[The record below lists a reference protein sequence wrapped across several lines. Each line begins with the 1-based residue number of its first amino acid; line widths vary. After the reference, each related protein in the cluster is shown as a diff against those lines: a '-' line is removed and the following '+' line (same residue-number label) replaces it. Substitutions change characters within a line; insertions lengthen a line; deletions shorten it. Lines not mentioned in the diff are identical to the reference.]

1 MIPLSTIAL
10 LASPLFTLFLFG
22 YVYGQRRENRL
33 NHAFLTLAGTY
44 FLLTLCD
51 FIFRVIHPGTLRH
64 ALLAIATSLFFAA
77 CFVFLDF
84 MYAFVKRKRDAYLAV
99 FGIAACVGMVL
110 PLANIPLHVDSF
122 FAQTGIYVP
131 LPNALF
137 ALMFVLYVVP
147 VTLFSIGLAL
157 HAYKME
163 PDRADKKRLF
173 LWICGMG
180 AAFLYLVG
188 VSFVF
193 PRLLGMPIAS
203 SFTSLAIIIVDLF
216 MYWSVRRY
224 NFLTVNIRQL
234 EEILDKVLK
243 DVGDAILLVDQN
255 RNIVR
260 ANDAAARFLGPQ
272 PAGAVSL
279 YDSIPEL
286 STHDSL
292 VNFETDVRL
301 SGERRSIV
309 VTKTSLHAADET
321 VHHMLTIRDITQE
334 RQAEEEQVRTQ
345 QLESLGV
352 LAGGIAHDFNNLL
365 CGIASSFAL
374 AKMNVD
380 PHADVGTI
388 LNEGERAALS
398 ARSLTHQL
406 LTFAKGG
413 GPVFT
418 VFDAVEVVRDACTF
432 STHGGRI
439 KLEFV
444 VPPEAIRIRADEG
457 QLRQVFQNIA
467 LNASQAMSSGGV
479 IRISILAKVFGAN
492 QMQPLAAGRYV
503 EVSVTDR
510 GCGIAPEVL
519 PRIFEPYFSTK
530 KGGTGLGLAIAYKI
544 VKRHN
549 GHITVSSEVGKG
561 SVFTVCIPLN
571 DVDTAPESRTAPKA
585 STASAGRVL
594 IMDDA
599 QVIRI
604 TLSMLLRQLGYL
616 VDEAATGEDAIGKFD
631 QAAQAGI
638 KYKMVITDLTV
649 EGGMGG
655 KDLAREIALRDPHIP
670 IILSSGY
677 SEDMEMTHYKE
688 YGFAAVLRKPYST
701 GELKEVLESVG

>member
-1 MIPLSTIAL
+1 MIPLSTISL
-10 LASPLFTLFLFG
+10 LASPLFTLFLIG

-44 FLLTLCD
+44 FLLTLSD
-51 FIFRVIHPGTLRH
+51 FAFRMIHPGNLRH
-64 ALLAIATSLFFAA
+64 VLLTVATSLFFAA
-77 CFVFLDF
+77 SFIFLDF
-84 MYAFVKRKRDAYLAV
+84 MYAFVKRKRDAYLAI
-99 FGIAACVGMVL
+99 FGVEACAGIVL
-110 PLANIPLHVDSF
+110 PFANIPLHAESHLADAGLYS
-122 FAQTGIYVP
+122 P

-137 ALMFVLYVVP
+137 ALIFVLYVFP
-147 VTLFSIGLAL
+147 ITLFSIGLAL
-157 HAYKME
+157 HAYRME
-163 PDRADKKRLF
+163 SDRADKKRIFILM
-173 LWICGMG
+173 CGMG

-188 VSFVF
+188 ITFVF
-193 PRLLGMPIAS
+193 PRLLKMPILS
-203 SFTSLAIIIVDLF
+203 SFTSLAIIIVDVF
-216 MYWSVRRY
+216 IYWSVRRY

-234 EEILDKVLK
+234 EEILDKVFK
-243 DVGDAILLVDQN
+243 DAGDAILLVDQN

-272 PAGAVSL
+272 PAGALSL

-286 STHDSL
+286 STHDLL

-309 VTKTSLHAADET
+309 VTKTNLHAADET
-321 VHHMLTIRDITQE
+321 VHHMLTIRDITQV
-334 RQAEEEQVRTQ
+334 RQAEEDRLRTQ

-365 CGIASSFAL
+365 CGIASCFAL
-374 AKMNVD
+374 AKMNLD
-380 PHADVGTI
+380 PHSEAGTI

-398 ARSLTHQL
+398 ASSLTRQL

-413 GPVFT
+413 APVFT
-418 VFDAVEVVRDACTF
+418 VIDAVEVVHDACTF
-432 STHGGRI
+432 SAHGSRI
-439 KLEFV
+439 KLEFA
-444 VPPEAIRIRADEG
+444 VPSEPVRIRADGG
-457 QLRQVFQNIA
+457 QLRQVFQNLV
-467 LNASQAMSSGGV
+467 LNASQSMVNGGV
-479 IRISILAKVFGAN
+479 IHICMSTKELSA
-492 QMQPLAAGRYV
+492 QQLQPLAAGSYL
-503 EVSVTDR
+503 EVSVTDQ
-510 GCGIAPEVL
+510 GCGIPPEVL
-519 PRIFEPYFSTK
+519 PKIFDPYFSTK
-530 KGGTGLGLAIAYKI
+530 KGGSGLGLAIAYKI
-544 VKRHN
+544 LKRHN

-561 SVFTVCIPLN
+561 SVFTVYIPISE
-571 DVDTAPESRTAPKA
+571 VDAAPDSRTAPQA
-585 STASAGRVL
+585 VAAPAGRVL

-631 QAAQAGI
+631 QAAKAGV

-677 SEDMEMTHYKE
+677 SEDMEMTHCKE

-701 GELKEVLESVG
+701 EELKEVLESVG